1 MYQLNKVDVRVL
13 DVNGK
18 PPLTECKHCGL
29 NVPKKK
35 RREHLKRAHK
45 ISVGLKGWIGKHFR
59 ERKWKHGWKKPSIIE
74 LE

>member
-1 MYQLNKVDVRVL
+1 MYQLSKVDVRLL
-13 DVNGK
+13 DMNGK
-18 PPLTECKHCGL
+18 PPLIECKHCGL
-29 NVPKKK
+29 TIPKKK
-35 RREHLKRAHK
+35 RREHLKRVHK